1 MVENKDDD
9 TNETNETKN
18 SGIVVLILLLFFA
31 ITGSWLYIARKKK
44 KSVLNRTDYRQAKV
58 NNVGQGTDQNF
69 FANYKGKLVPVTVSP
84 SKSENTKVSVDD
96 YFYSQ
101 DNKGKLVPAT
111 VSPYKAENTKVSVD
125 DYYYS
130 QDNPHYH
137 PDDQYLVQERKK
149 LL

>member
-1 MVENKDDD
+1 MVENKHDD

-44 KSVLNRTDYRQAKV
+44 KSVLNRSQAKV

-130 QDNPHYH
+130 QDNPNYH
-137 PDDQYLVQERKK
+137 PDDQYLVQARKK